1 MFQLVHKISSF
12 TGITS
17 ERFNNSFSMLFSS
30 LLSNVYTIVYID
42 DLFCMALCILMHCV
56 ILEICYSVLI
66 CHCAEQDNVIT
77 FCDIWRCFYSYITLF
92 HTLCSPVFCTLLC
105 SIFFLSL
112 KTISL
117 TTAQYF
123 VFRFVILSPSPIRA
137 NKTEIGYMIA
147 RNKCHHHLQ
156 VFINHYHLT
165 TYLSLLS
172 FFFFTFF

>member
-1 MFQLVHKISSF
+1 MFLLVHKISSF

-17 ERFNNSFSMLFSS
+17 EIFNNGFSMLYSS

-66 CHCAEQDNVIT
+66 CHCGEEDNVIT

-105 SIFFLSL
+105 SIFYIVKNYFFDDGAVFCVQICYSFP
-112 KTISL
+112 IS
-117 TTAQYF
+117 
-123 VFRFVILSPSPIRA
+123 
-137 NKTEIGYMIA
+137 
-147 RNKCHHHLQ
+147 
-156 VFINHYHLT
+156 HYGK
-165 TYLSLLS
+165 
-172 FFFFTFF
+172 

>member
-1 MFQLVHKISSF
+1 
-12 TGITS
+12 
-17 ERFNNSFSMLFSS
+17 MLFSS

-77 FCDIWRCFYSYITLF
+77 FCDIWRCFYSYITF
-92 HTLCSPVFCTLLC
+92 FSYIMQS
-105 SIFFLSL
+105 SISYIAVQYFFVSL

-123 VFRFVILSPSPIRA
+123 VFRFVILSPSPIKA
-137 NKTEIGYMIA
+137 NKSEIGYMIA

-165 TYLSLLS
+165 TYHLS
-172 FFFFTFF
+172 FFIHFSKF